1 MVKKK
6 ATEPKGNWDSACKR
20 SEDEEV
26 IGICAEPKEFLW
38 SMLLAFADHL
48 LF

>member
-6 ATEPKGNWDSACKR
+6 ATEPKRNWDSACKR
-20 SEDEEV
+20 SEDEV